1 MKFTKFSL
9 IYCIAITL
17 LLGACSKPTVE
28 SSLQS
33 AREYVLSKEYNS
45 AVIEYKNVLLQQ
57 PRDAAVRV
65 ELGKVYLLQGQ
76 FSEAEKELE
85 KALTNGA
92 APETII
98 GALAA
103 SIYYQDDYLRLL
115 NRIEQLNEIQATS
128 NAQSRYFGYAS
139 ELKSTTK
146 SKDSI
151 ALPNEAL
158 SGDYLIMARTVE
170 ALANNNPDAAL
181 TLSQQFT
188 DKTVEPFEKAM
199 LIATAHALLGDNDQA
214 ILAYQTAL
222 SVYQTYYPLHFLLA
236 ERLISTRRIEEA
248 EKRINTLIEL
258 NPASAY
264 ANYLLSIT
272 ELYHG
277 NFEQALQSANLATQ
291 GGVNTPRAH
300 FIAGVS
306 AYQTNRNEAAYR
318 NLVIAT
324 ARLPKDHIA
333 HRLLA
338 KIRLELGYVDELAE
352 SIQALDIEKD
362 ISAEIY
368 ALAAVQ
374 SYKLNENEKADN
386 YIKESLSI
394 SPENPVSLL
403 SKGLIQFE
411 REDEDAINTLN
422 RVIDIDPS
430 LSEAW
435 TYKALAEYRKNG
447 IDAAI
452 GVTKEF
458 QKTQELAGIMLEGIL
473 YLQDGK
479 EEEAK
484 RAFELAYKLDPDN
497 IEIGYYVM
505 IANARSNESIT
516 ALRVAEELVEKAPN
530 NLEVIMDYVNLLASQ
545 DRKPMTY
552 LDKRISQRPDLAAPV
567 AAKAYLLMLED
578 KYEEAITLIKESK
591 AKPNYSTYMALG
603 EALLDARK
611 LEEAAE
617 NYKNWTQSFPSDSR
631 AWYRYIITLQHLR
644 KHSEALA
651 AVDDALI
658 YFPYNAKLTLLKAH
672 FLVSLGEN
680 DKAQLVLKTLYSQNQ
695 TLPEFKQISGTV
707 AYNRGDYDTAFTLLK
722 QAHESK
728 PTFSNAELLAYT
740 YAKLNQP
747 KVGMTVLEQQIAK
760 IPNAYY
766 ERHIAAQFASNN
778 DLLDDAI
785 KQYEILDKNNPD
797 NFAVLNNL
805 ANVLVRANDIERAS
819 KLAQKVIE
827 MQPQSPYALSTFGLI
842 KMNQGELDVAQ
853 RYVERALLKEPNNSE
868 MLLQLTQILLAKN
881 NKLEART
888 LLGRITPKTEYER
901 KLYDQIREQLR

>member
-1 MKFTKFSL
+1 MKSTKFSL
-9 IYCIAITL
+9 TFCIAIAVVLT
-17 LLGACSKPTVE
+17 ACSKPSVE

-33 AREYVLSKEYNS
+33 ARDYVSSKEYNS

-57 PRDAAVRV
+57 PRDSEVRI
-65 ELGKVYLLQGQ
+65 ELGKLYLLQGQ
-76 FSEAEKELE
+76 FDEAEKELE

-92 APETII
+92 SPELLI

-103 SIYYQDDYLRLL
+103 SIYYQDDYLRVL
-115 NRIEQLNEIQATS
+115 NRVDQLNEAKAIID
-128 NAQSRYFGYAS
+128 AQSAYFYYAS
-139 ELKSTTK
+139 ELKSTTQ

-151 ALPNEAL
+151 ALPSDKL
-158 SGDYLIMARTVE
+158 SGDYLTMARAVE

-181 TLSQQFT
+181 TLSQQFS
-188 DKTVEPFEKAM
+188 DETVEPFEKAM
-199 LIATAHALLGDNDQA
+199 LVATAHSFLGDNDQA
-214 ILAYQTAL
+214 ILSYQTAL

-248 EKRINTLIEL
+248 ETRINTLIEL

-277 NFEQALQSANLATQ
+277 NFEQALQAANLATQ

-306 AYQTNRNEAAYR
+306 AYQTDRIEAAYK
-318 NLVIAT
+318 NLIIAT
-324 ARLPKDHIA
+324 PRLPKDHIA
-333 HRLLA
+333 QRLLA
-338 KIRLELGYVDELAE
+338 KVRLELGYVQELTE
-352 SIQALDIEKD
+352 SIEILDVEED
-362 ISAEIY
+362 ISAQIY
-368 ALAAVQ
+368 ALAAVK
-374 SYKLNENEKADN
+374 SYKLNDNDKADN

-394 SPENPVSLL
+394 APENPVSLL

-411 REDEDAINTLN
+411 RGEEDAINTLN

-435 TYKALAEYRKNG
+435 TYKAIAEYRKSG
-447 IDAAI
+447 IEAAI
-452 GVTKEF
+452 AVTKEF

-473 YLQDGK
+473 YLQDKK

-484 RAFELAYKLDPDN
+484 RAFEQAYKLDPDN

-505 IANARSNESIT
+505 IANARSNESLT
-516 ALRVAEELVEKAPN
+516 ALRVAEELVNKAPN
-530 NLEVIMDYVNLLASQ
+530 NLEVIMDYVNLLTSQ
-545 DRKPMTY
+545 NRDPMKY
-552 LDKRISQRPDLAAPV
+552 LTQRISKRPELAAPV
-567 AAKAYLLMLED
+567 AAKAYLLMLD
-578 KYEEAITLIKESK
+578 GKHEEAILIIKEST

-603 EALLDARK
+603 EALLDARR

-617 NYKNWTQSFPSDSR
+617 NYKNWTQAFPSDSR

-651 AVDDALI
+651 AVEDALV
-658 YFPYNAKLTLLKAH
+658 YFPYNPKLTLLKAH
-672 FLVSLGEN
+672 FLVSMGETES
-680 DKAQLVLKTLYSQNQ
+680 AHSVLKSIYSQNQ

-707 AYNRGDYDTAFTLLK
+707 AYNQGNYDEAFNLLN
-722 QAHESK
+722 QAHNSK
-728 PTFSNAELLAYT
+728 PTFSTAELLAYT
-740 YAKLNQP
+740 YAKLNKP
-747 KVGMTVLEQQIAK
+747 KEGMAVLEQYIDK
-760 IPNAYY
+760 LPNAYY

-778 DLLDDAI
+778 DLLEEAI
-785 KQYEILDKNNPD
+785 KQYEILDENNPD
-797 NFAVLNNL
+797 NFAVLNNF
-805 ANVLVRANDIERAS
+805 ANVLVRANKIEKAS
-819 KLAQKVIE
+819 KLAQQVIE

-888 LLGRITPKTEYER
+888 LLGRITPKTDYER
-901 KLYDQIREQLR
+901 KLFNQVREQLK